1 MLSPLLAPGSPHR
14 EGRSCVMLR
23 GKEPPIDSRG
33 PLFQGSVLDQFAGWR
48 VLSMLSMLRA
58 LRMLSSGRVAV
69 SQEVG
74 PEAGVVS
81 CSSIVEYKTHSLLRT
96 LDKVLQVQAMITR

>member
-1 MLSPLLAPGSPHR
+1 
-14 EGRSCVMLR
+14 MLR
-23 GKEPPIDSRG
+23 GKEPPISSRG

-48 VLSMLSMLRA
+48 VLSMLSML
-58 LRMLSSGRVAV
+58 SSRRVVV

-81 CSSIVEYKTHSLLRT
+81 CSSILEYKTHSLLRT
-96 LDKVLQVQAMITR
+96 LDKVLKVQAMINR